1 MKKYNND
8 KEYLSIIDNILENN
22 DFQKLKNIK
31 HHNTTRLKHSLK
43 VSYYSYRIAKILKL
57 DYRDVARGGL
67 LHDFYEEEISKCN
80 RIKDKVLLFSTK
92 HPDNAVNNASNNFK
106 LTEKE
111 INIIKTHMFPVDY
124 KVPEYAESWI
134 VSLVDK
140 VLSVAEFS
148 NKFKYKFSY
157 LVNLYLLFV
166 INIIK

>member
-80 RIKDKVLLFSTK
+80 KIKDKVLLFSTK
-92 HPDNAVNNASNNFK
+92 HSNDALINASNNFE
-106 LTEKE
+106 LSEKE
-111 INIIKTHMFPVDY
+111 ANIIKSHMFPVDY
-124 KVPEYAESWI
+124 RIPKYAESWI

-140 VLSVAEFS
+140 VLSFGEVSKRFS
-148 NKFKYKFSY
+148 SKLGY
-157 LVNLYLLFV
+157 LSNLYLLF
-166 INIIK
+166 ILNIIK